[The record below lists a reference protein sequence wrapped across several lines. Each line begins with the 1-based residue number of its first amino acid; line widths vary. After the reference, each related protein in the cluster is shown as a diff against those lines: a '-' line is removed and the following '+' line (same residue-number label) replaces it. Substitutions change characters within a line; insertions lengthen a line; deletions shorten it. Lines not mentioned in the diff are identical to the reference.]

1 MKISEIVESVR
12 FSLQSLR
19 ANKTRSSL
27 TSLGVVIGIGF
38 VVLMG
43 WSLNGLEQAWEKTI
57 SIVGADMM
65 YVDKWDWAGNKKW
78 NTIRSRKDIS
88 FEQVKLFSETNTYAE
103 LTIPLL
109 RSWGKRIGYN
119 ANSIGGIAVMGTE
132 SSYGQT
138 SAGNIEQGRFFT
150 EFEEERTANVIVLG
164 SGVASSL
171 FPNADALGKSVKVG
185 KFSFQVIGILEKRG
199 FLFMDFI
206 DNQVFVPLKTFVN
219 YFGSSRRSYSIAVKA
234 FSVAGMDQLR
244 EESRGY
250 MRNVRGLTAN
260 EDDDFSIN
268 ESKAFDD
275 NIKDIRLYIW
285 SIGLGLTFLSFIVG
299 IIGIMNIMF
308 VSVAERTKEIGI
320 MNIMFVS
327 VAERTKEIGIRRA
340 LGAKKSSIIT
350 QFLVEASLLCFIG
363 AIVALIGCSIIIF
376 IGKVLI
382 VKFYPDLSF
391 ISGYLP
397 PSLLLIASSVSLF
410 VGVLAGLVPAIRA
423 ANLDPV
429 ESLRFE

>member
-43 WSLNGLEQAWEKTI
+43 WSLTGLEQAWEKTI

-320 MNIMFVS
+320 
-327 VAERTKEIGIRRA
+327 RRA

>member
-320 MNIMFVS
+320 
-327 VAERTKEIGIRRA
+327 RRA